1 MIMKQTV
8 SDKKTHASIFTTKSN
23 VLKLLKSKINF
34 SKIEKIF
41 DFTQSQW
48 EKNQNQILDQV
59 IKNFPNTKIII
70 RSSAIGEDS
79 EENSNAG
86 SYESILNVNSS
97 SKQEISSAIQNVI
110 NSYKNKDNFNPK
122 NQILV
127 QTQSKNILYSG
138 VIFSRSPDLG
148 SPFYVVNYDVGDS
161 TVGVT
166 HGSINETIKF
176 HRQINKNSLESKWKN
191 LLFAIDEIEIITNS
205 TTLDIEF
212 GITKSN
218 KIIIFQVRPITSFSD
233 DNFIKS
239 DRLLKKSI
247 KNNQTKFSKLKSSK
261 NLHPAKNIFSDMT
274 DWNPAEII
282 GNNPRPLDYSL
293 YDYLIMKSS
302 WYRARVELGYQKF
315 SPHCLMVK
323 FGNKPYVDTRISFNS
338 LIPENF
344 NYNLKK
350 KLMKYYLE
358 KLNSNPHLHDKVEF
372 DVLFTCYD
380 LSLKNRLKELKKF
393 GFNQKEIE
401 EIFESLLLFTKKI
414 ITNFPETSKSCND
427 SINIMTKNRIN
438 YMKQIKKSSNYH
450 HKLQIAEKLL
460 NDCINFGIIPFSKMA
475 RIAFISTAFLKSLV
489 TQNYVSQKEFD
500 KFMNSLV
507 TPLSKFQYDL
517 ILLTTNKITKAE
529 FLKIY
534 GHLRPGT
541 YDITINRY
549 DKDNPF
555 LNIIK
560 SSNFTKSKIFK
571 FKIKNLD
578 KILESSDIQIEQDEF
593 YNFIINSIV
602 MREELKFEFTH
613 NLSDALE
620 LIAESSSELGL
631 FRDDISYLEIG
642 TILSSYKKFTKNEL
656 KSFLKK
662 QIPKNKFK
670 FQINTKITLPSIISS
685 ERDFEI
691 IQYHTAK
698 PNYIT
703 EKTISERII
712 NLDISKSTEL
722 ENKIILLEHAD
733 PGYDWI
739 FAKNPLGL
747 ITKYGGVASHMS
759 IRCSEVGLPAS
770 IGCGEII
777 YEKLLNASKVMLDCK
792 NHQIVILEQKT
803 NDEYSEQKKILKS
816 LGYIK

>member
-1 MIMKQTV
+1 MNMKQMS
-8 SDKKTHASIFTTKSN
+8 SDEKNHTQIFTTKSN
-23 VLKLLKSKINF
+23 VLKFLKPKIKF

-41 DFTQSQW
+41 DFTQNDWKS
-48 EKNQNQILDQV
+48 NQKIILEQIMD
-59 IKNFPNTKIII
+59 NFPNTTIIV

-86 SYESILNVNSS
+86 SYESILNVDSS
-97 SKQEISSAIQNVI
+97 SKQEITLAIQKVI
-110 NSYKNKDNFNPK
+110 SSYQDKNNHNSD

-127 QTQSKNILYSG
+127 QKQSKNILHSG
-138 VIFSRSPDLG
+138 VVFSRSPDLG
-148 SPFYVVNYDVGDS
+148 SPFYVINYDIGDS

-176 HRQINKNSLESKWKN
+176 HRNINKNSLELKWKN
-191 LLFAIDEIEIITNS
+191 LLFAIDEIENITNS
-205 TTLDIEF
+205 TKLDIEF
-212 GITKSN
+212 GITQKN
-218 KIIIFQVRPITSFSD
+218 KIIIFQVRPITSFSYD
-233 DNFIKS
+233 DFIKS
-239 DRLLKKSI
+239 DRLLKNSI
-247 KNNQTKFSKLKSSK
+247 QKNKLKFLK
-261 NLHPAKNIFSDMT
+261 HKKLTKLHPPKNIFSDMA

-293 YDYLIMKSS
+293 YDNLIMKSS
-302 WYRARVELGYQKF
+302 WYCARVELGYQKF
-315 SPHCLMVK
+315 SPHSLMVK

-344 NYNLKK
+344 NSNLKK

-372 DVLFTCYD
+372 DILFTCYD
-380 LSLKNRLKELKKF
+380 LSLKNKLKELKQF
-393 GFNQKEIE
+393 GFNQKEID
-401 EIFESLLLFTKKI
+401 EIFKQLFLFTKNLI
-414 ITNFPETSKSCND
+414 SNFPTFSKSCTI
-427 SINIMTKNRIN
+427 SINNMTKNRVCF
-438 YMKQIKKSSNYH
+438 MKEIKKSSNYYQ
-450 HKLQIAEKLL
+450 KLQTAEKLL

-475 RIAFISTAFLKSLV
+475 RIAFISTAILRSLV
-489 TQNYVSQKEFD
+489 NQNYISQKEFD
-500 KFMNSLV
+500 KFMNSLE
-507 TPLSKFQYDL
+507 TPLSRFQHDL
-517 ILLTTNKITKAE
+517 IALTNNNISKSE
-529 FLKIY
+529 FLRIY

-560 SSNFTKSKIFK
+560 SSNFNKIKSFNI
-571 FKIKNLD
+571 KIKNLD
-578 KILESSDIQIEQDEF
+578 KILKNNKIPIDSDDF
-593 YNFIINSIV
+593 YYFIKNSIV

-620 LIAESSSELGL
+620 LIAESGSELGL
-631 FRDDISYLEIG
+631 FRDDISFLKIN
-642 TILSSYKKFTKNEL
+642 TILSSYKKYPKNEL

-662 QIPKNKFK
+662 QISKNKSK
-670 FQINTKITLPSIISS
+670 FQINTKLTLPSIISS
-685 ERDFEI
+685 EHDFEI
-691 IQYHTAK
+691 IQYHVAK

-703 EKTISERII
+703 DKTISEKII

-722 ENKIILLEHAD
+722 ENKIVLLEHAD

-803 NDEYSEQKKILKS
+803 DDEYSEQKKILKS

>member
-1 MIMKQTV
+1 MKQIT
-8 SDKKTHASIFTTKSN
+8 STKKKYLEISSTKSN
-23 VLKLLKSKINF
+23 VLKSLKPKISL

-41 DFTQSQW
+41 DFTQNQW
-48 EKNQNQILDQV
+48 ENNQKTILNQIM
-59 IKNFPNTKIII
+59 KNFPSTMIIV

-86 SYESILNVNSS
+86 SYESVLNVDSS
-97 SKQEISSAIQNVI
+97 SKQKILSAIQEVV
-110 NSYKNKDNFNPK
+110 NSYKNKNNFNPN

-127 QTQSKNILYSG
+127 QKQSKNISYSG

-148 SPFYVVNYDVGDS
+148 SPFYVINYDVGAS
-161 TVGVT
+161 TTGVT

-176 HRQINKNSLESKWKN
+176 YREIDKNSLELKWKN
-191 LLFAIDEIEIITNS
+191 LLLAIDEIETIANS
-205 TTLDIEF
+205 TILDVEF
-212 GITKSN
+212 GITKKN
-218 KIIIFQVRPITSFSD
+218 KIIIFQVRPMTLFSD
-233 DNFIKS
+233 NNFSRS
-239 DRLLKKSI
+239 DCLLKKSI
-247 KNNQTKFSKLKSSK
+247 KNNQKQFLDNKTSKKLFPS
-261 NLHPAKNIFSDMT
+261 KNIFSDMA

-282 GNNPRPLDYSL
+282 GTNPRPLDYSL

-315 SPHCLMVK
+315 SPHSLMVK
-323 FGNKPYVDTRISFNS
+323 FGNKPYIDTRISFNS
-338 LIPENF
+338 FIPLTF
-344 NYNLKK
+344 DDNLKK
-350 KLMKYYLE
+350 KLMKYYIE
-358 KLNSNPHLHDKVEF
+358 KLNSNPNLHDKVEF
-372 DVLFTCYD
+372 DILFTCYD
-380 LSLKNRLKELKKF
+380 LSLKHKLQELRKF
-393 GFNQKEIE
+393 GFTQKEID
-401 EIFESLLLFTKKI
+401 EIFKQLFSFTENL
-414 ITNFPETSKSCND
+414 ITNFPKISVSCTESIKS
-427 SINIMTKNRIN
+427 MTKNRLKTLN
-438 YMKQIKKSSNYH
+438 KIKKSSNYYE
-450 HKLQIAEKLL
+450 KLQAAEELL
-460 NDCINFGIIPFSKMA
+460 NHCIDLGIIPFSKMA
-475 RIAFISTAFLKSLV
+475 RIAFVASAFLKSLV
-489 TQNYVSQKEFD
+489 TQNFISQKEFD
-500 KFMNSLV
+500 KFMNSLE
-507 TPLSKFQYDL
+507 TPLSKFQQDL
-517 ILLTTNKITKAE
+517 ILLINNEISKSE

-560 SSNFTKSKIFK
+560 SLNLSKAKESKFK
-571 FKIKNLD
+571 FKNLE
-578 KILESSDIQIEQDEF
+578 KILQSSNMAIQRDEF
-593 YNFIINSIV
+593 YKFIKNSLV

-620 LIAESSSELGL
+620 LIAESGSELGL
-631 FRDDISYLEIG
+631 FRDDMSYLEIQK
-642 TILSSYKKFTKNEL
+642 IISSYKKYSKTEF

-662 QIPKNKFK
+662 QISKNKLK
-670 FQINTKITLPSIISS
+670 FQINTKLTLPSIISS
-685 ERDFEI
+685 ELDFEI
-691 IQYHTAK
+691 IRYNTAK

-703 EKTISERII
+703 EKIISNKII
-712 NLDISKSTEL
+712 NLDLSKSTEL
-722 ENKIILLEHAD
+722 ENQIILLEHAD

-803 NDEYSEQKKILKS
+803 NDEYSEQKRILKS

>member
-1 MIMKQTV
+1 MIMKQKL
-8 SDKKTHASIFTTKSN
+8 SHEKKLTEIFTTKSN
-23 VLKLLKSKINF
+23 VLKFLKSKIKR

-41 DFTQSQW
+41 DFTQNEW
-48 EKNQNQILDQV
+48 NNNKKIILKQTMD
-59 IKNFPNTKIII
+59 NFPNTTIIV

-97 SKQEISSAIQNVI
+97 SKREITSAINKVI
-110 NSYKNKDNFNPK
+110 FSYKNKNNHNPN
-122 NQILV
+122 NQILI
-127 QTQSKNILYSG
+127 QNQSKNILHSG
-138 VIFSRSPDLG
+138 VVFSRSPDLG
-148 SPFYVVNYDVGDS
+148 SPFYLVNYDIGDS

-166 HGSINETIKF
+166 HGSINQTIKF
-176 HRQINKNSLESKWKN
+176 HRNINKNSLDPKWKN
-191 LLFAIDEIEIITNS
+191 LLFAIEEIEKITNS
-205 TTLDIEF
+205 TKLDIEF
-212 GITKSN
+212 GITRNK
-218 KIIIFQVRPITSFSD
+218 KIIIFQVRPITSFSH
-233 DNFIKS
+233 DNFLKS
-239 DRLLKKSI
+239 DRLLRNSIKKNKLKFLKLKKSP
-247 KNNQTKFSKLKSSK
+247 
-261 NLHPAKNIFSDMT
+261 NLHPSKNIFSDMT

-315 SPHCLMVK
+315 SPHSLMVK

-344 NYNLKK
+344 NSNLKK

-358 KLNSNPHLHDKVEF
+358 KLYSNPHLHDKVEF
-372 DVLFTCYD
+372 DILFTCYD
-380 LSLKNRLKELKKF
+380 LSLKSKLNELKKF
-393 GFNQKEIE
+393 GFSQKEID
-401 EIFESLLLFTKKI
+401 EIFNQLFLFTKNLI
-414 ITNFPETSKSCND
+414 SIFPVLSKSCTN
-427 SINIMTKNRIN
+427 SIENMTQNRLN
-438 YMKQIKKSSNYH
+438 HMKEIKKSSDYY
-450 HKLQIAEKLL
+450 HKLQVAEKLL

-475 RIAFISTAFLKSLV
+475 RIAFISTAILRSLV
-489 TQNYVSQKEFD
+489 NENYITQKEFD
-500 KFMNSLV
+500 KFMNSLE
-507 TPLSKFQYDL
+507 TPLSRFQHDL
-517 ILLTTNKITKAE
+517 IALTNNKISKSE

-541 YDITINRY
+541 YDVTINRY

-560 SSNFTKSKIFK
+560 FSDLSKTKSFEI
-571 FKIKNLD
+571 KIKNLD
-578 KILESSDIQIEQDEF
+578 EILKSNNIPINSDEF
-593 YNFIINSIV
+593 YYFIKNSIV

-620 LIAESSSELGL
+620 LIAESGSELGL
-631 FRDDISYLEIG
+631 FRDEISFLEIK
-642 TILSSYKKFTKNEL
+642 TILSSYKKYTKNEL

-662 QIPKNKFK
+662 QVSKNKSR
-670 FQINTKITLPSIISS
+670 FQINTKLTLPSIISS

-691 IQYHTAK
+691 IQYHMAK

-703 EKTISERII
+703 EKIITEKII

-722 ENKIILLEHAD
+722 ENKIVLLEHAD

-792 NHQIVILEQKT
+792 NHQIVILAQKSD
-803 NDEYSEQKKILKS
+803 DEYSEQKKILKS

>member
-1 MIMKQTV
+1 MKQMIT
-8 SDKKTHASIFTTKSN
+8 DKKKNTSIFTTKSN
-23 VLKLLKSKINF
+23 VLKFLQPKLTL
-34 SKIEKIF
+34 SKIEQIL
-41 DFTQSQW
+41 DFTQDQW
-48 EKNQNQILDQV
+48 NMNQEQILIQ
-59 IKNFPNTKIII
+59 ITKKFPNTTIIV

-86 SYESILNVNSS
+86 SYESVLNVNSS
-97 SKQEISSAIQNVI
+97 SRQEISSAVQKVI
-110 NSYKNKDNFNPK
+110 KSYKNKNNLNPK

-127 QTQSKNILYSG
+127 QTQSENILSSG

-148 SPFYVVNYDVGDS
+148 SPFYVVNYDIGDS
-161 TVGVT
+161 TTGVT
-166 HGSINETIKF
+166 HGSINKTIKF
-176 HRQINKNSLESKWKN
+176 HRGIIKNSLASKWEK
-191 LLFAIDEIEIITNS
+191 LLSAINEIETITNS
-205 TTLDIEF
+205 TSLDIEF

-239 DRLLKKSI
+239 DFLLKKTI
-247 KNNQTKFSKLKSSK
+247 KNNQLKFLKLKTSK
-261 NLHPAKNIFSDMT
+261 KLHPKKNIFSDMT

-293 YDYLIMKSS
+293 YNYLIMKSS

-315 SPHCLMVK
+315 SPHSLMVK

-344 NYNLKK
+344 NKNLKK

-358 KLNSNPHLHDKVEF
+358 KLNSNPHFHDKVEF
-372 DVLFTCYD
+372 DILFTCYD
-380 LSLKNRLKELKKF
+380 LSLKNKLKELKKF
-393 GFNQKEIE
+393 NFTQKDID
-401 EIFESLLLFTKKI
+401 EIFKQLLLFTKNI
-414 ITNFPETSKSCND
+414 ITDFPQISKLSLD
-427 SINIMTKNRIN
+427 LINTMTKNRVES
-438 YMKQIKKSSNYH
+438 MKKIKTSSNYYQ
-450 HKLQIAEKLL
+450 KFEVAEKLL
-460 NDCINFGIIPFSKMA
+460 KDSINSGIIPFSKMA

-489 TQNYVSQKEFD
+489 SQNYITQKEFD

-507 TPLSKFQYDL
+507 TPLSKFQQDL
-517 ILLTTNKITKAE
+517 ILLSDNKISKSE
-529 FLKIY
+529 FLGIY

-560 SSNFTKSKIFK
+560 SSNFIKPKVFEI
-571 FKIKNLD
+571 KIKNLN
-578 KILESSDIQIEQDEF
+578 KILKNNNLSINENEF
-593 YNFIINSIV
+593 YNFIKNSII

-620 LIAESSSELGL
+620 LIASSGSDLGL
-631 FRDDISYLEIG
+631 FRDDMSYLEIE
-642 TILSSYKKFTKNEL
+642 TILSSYKKYSKKEL
-656 KSFLKK
+656 KLFLKK
-662 QIPKNKFK
+662 QISKNRFK
-670 FQINTKITLPSIISS
+670 FQINTKLTMPSIISS
-685 ERDFEI
+685 KHDFEI
-691 IQYHTAK
+691 IEYHTAK

-703 EKTISERII
+703 EEIISEKII

-739 FAKNPLGL
+739 FTKNPLGL

-759 IRCSEVGLPAS
+759 IRCSEIGLPAS

>member
-1 MIMKQTV
+1 MIMKQKL
-8 SDKKTHASIFTTKSN
+8 SHEKKLTEIFTTKSN
-23 VLKLLKSKINF
+23 VLKFLKSKIKR

-41 DFTQSQW
+41 DFTQNEW
-48 EKNQNQILDQV
+48 NNNKKIILKQTMD
-59 IKNFPNTKIII
+59 NFPNTTIIV

-97 SKQEISSAIQNVI
+97 SKREITSAINKVI
-110 NSYKNKDNFNPK
+110 FSYKNKNNHNPN
-122 NQILV
+122 NQILI
-127 QTQSKNILYSG
+127 QNQSKNILHSG
-138 VIFSRSPDLG
+138 VVFSRSPDLG
-148 SPFYVVNYDVGDS
+148 SPFYLVNYDIGDS

-166 HGSINETIKF
+166 HGSINQTIKF
-176 HRQINKNSLESKWKN
+176 HRNINKNSLDPKWKN
-191 LLFAIDEIEIITNS
+191 LLFAIEEIEKITNS
-205 TTLDIEF
+205 TKLDIEF
-212 GITKSN
+212 GITRNK
-218 KIIIFQVRPITSFSD
+218 KIIIFQVRPITSFSH
-233 DNFIKS
+233 DNFLKS
-239 DRLLKKSI
+239 DRLLRNSIKKNKLKFLKLKKSP
-247 KNNQTKFSKLKSSK
+247 
-261 NLHPAKNIFSDMT
+261 NLHPSKNIFSDMT

-315 SPHCLMVK
+315 SPHSLMVK

-344 NYNLKK
+344 NSNLKK

-358 KLNSNPHLHDKVEF
+358 KLYSNPHLHDKVEF
-372 DVLFTCYD
+372 DILFTCYD
-380 LSLKNRLKELKKF
+380 LSLKSKLNELKKF
-393 GFNQKEIE
+393 GFSQKEID
-401 EIFESLLLFTKKI
+401 EIFNQLFLFTKNLI
-414 ITNFPETSKSCND
+414 SIFPVLSKSCTN
-427 SINIMTKNRIN
+427 SIENMTQNRLN
-438 YMKQIKKSSNYH
+438 HMKEIKKSSDYY
-450 HKLQIAEKLL
+450 HKLQVAEKLL

-475 RIAFISTAFLKSLV
+475 RIAFISTAILRSLV
-489 TQNYVSQKEFD
+489 NENYITQKEFD
-500 KFMNSLV
+500 KFMNSLE
-507 TPLSKFQYDL
+507 TPLSRFQHDL
-517 ILLTTNKITKAE
+517 IALTNNKISKSE

-541 YDITINRY
+541 YDVTINRY

-560 SSNFTKSKIFK
+560 FSDLSKTKSFEI
-571 FKIKNLD
+571 KIKNLD
-578 KILESSDIQIEQDEF
+578 EILKSNNIPINSYEF
-593 YNFIINSIV
+593 YYFIKNSIV

-620 LIAESSSELGL
+620 LIAESGSELGL
-631 FRDDISYLEIG
+631 FRDEISFLEIK
-642 TILSSYKKFTKNEL
+642 TILSSYKKYTKNEL

-662 QIPKNKFK
+662 QVSKNKSR
-670 FQINTKITLPSIISS
+670 FQINTKLTLPSIISS

-691 IQYHTAK
+691 IQYHMAK

-703 EKTISERII
+703 EKIISEKII

-722 ENKIILLEHAD
+722 ENKIVLLEHAD

-792 NHQIVILEQKT
+792 NHQIVILAQKSD
-803 NDEYSEQKKILKS
+803 DEYSEQKKILKS

>member
-1 MIMKQTV
+1 MIMKQKL
-8 SDKKTHASIFTTKSN
+8 SHEKKLTEIFTTKSN
-23 VLKLLKSKINF
+23 VLKFLKSKIKR

-41 DFTQSQW
+41 DFTQNEW
-48 EKNQNQILDQV
+48 NNNKKIILKQTMD
-59 IKNFPNTKIII
+59 NFPNTTIIV

-97 SKQEISSAIQNVI
+97 SKREITSAINKVI
-110 NSYKNKDNFNPK
+110 FSYKNKNNHNPN
-122 NQILV
+122 NQILI
-127 QTQSKNILYSG
+127 QNQSKNILHSG
-138 VIFSRSPDLG
+138 VVFSRSPDLG
-148 SPFYVVNYDVGDS
+148 SPFYLVNYDIGDS

-166 HGSINETIKF
+166 HGSINQTIKF
-176 HRQINKNSLESKWKN
+176 HRNINKNSLDPKWKN
-191 LLFAIDEIEIITNS
+191 LLSAIEEIEKITNS
-205 TTLDIEF
+205 TKLDIEF
-212 GITKSN
+212 GITRNK
-218 KIIIFQVRPITSFSD
+218 KIIIFQVRPITSFSH
-233 DNFIKS
+233 DNFLKS
-239 DRLLKKSI
+239 DRLLRNSIKKNKLKFLKLKKSP
-247 KNNQTKFSKLKSSK
+247 
-261 NLHPAKNIFSDMT
+261 NLHPSKNIFSDMT

-315 SPHCLMVK
+315 SPHSLMVK

-344 NYNLKK
+344 NSNLKK

-358 KLNSNPHLHDKVEF
+358 KLYSNPHLHDKVEF
-372 DVLFTCYD
+372 DILFTCYD
-380 LSLKNRLKELKKF
+380 LSLKSKLNELKKF
-393 GFNQKEIE
+393 GFSQKEID
-401 EIFESLLLFTKKI
+401 EIFNQLFLFTKNLI
-414 ITNFPETSKSCND
+414 SIFPVLSKSCTN
-427 SINIMTKNRIN
+427 SIENMTQNRLN
-438 YMKQIKKSSNYH
+438 HMKEIKKSSDYY
-450 HKLQIAEKLL
+450 HKLQVAEKLL

-475 RIAFISTAFLKSLV
+475 RIAFISTAILRSLV
-489 TQNYVSQKEFD
+489 NENYITQKEFD
-500 KFMNSLV
+500 KFMNSLE
-507 TPLSKFQYDL
+507 TPLSRFQHDL
-517 ILLTTNKITKAE
+517 IALTNNKISKSE

-541 YDITINRY
+541 YDVTINRY

-560 SSNFTKSKIFK
+560 FSDLSKTKSFEI
-571 FKIKNLD
+571 KIKNLD
-578 KILESSDIQIEQDEF
+578 EILKSNNIPINSYEF
-593 YNFIINSIV
+593 YYFIKNSIV

-620 LIAESSSELGL
+620 LIAESGSELGL
-631 FRDDISYLEIG
+631 FRDEISFLEIK
-642 TILSSYKKFTKNEL
+642 TILSSYKKYTKNEL

-662 QIPKNKFK
+662 QVSKNKSR
-670 FQINTKITLPSIISS
+670 FQINTKLTLPSIISS

-691 IQYHTAK
+691 IQYYMAK

-703 EKTISERII
+703 EKIISEKII

-722 ENKIILLEHAD
+722 ENKIVLLEHAD

-792 NHQIVILEQKT
+792 NHQIVILAQKSD
-803 NDEYSEQKKILKS
+803 DEYSEQKKILKS

>member
-1 MIMKQTV
+1 MIMKQKL
-8 SDKKTHASIFTTKSN
+8 SHEKKLTEIFTTKSN
-23 VLKLLKSKINF
+23 VLKFLKSKIKR

-41 DFTQSQW
+41 DFTQNEW
-48 EKNQNQILDQV
+48 NNNKKIILKQTMD
-59 IKNFPNTKIII
+59 NFPNTTIIV

-97 SKQEISSAIQNVI
+97 SKREITSAINKVI
-110 NSYKNKDNFNPK
+110 FSYKNKNNHNPN
-122 NQILV
+122 NQILI
-127 QTQSKNILYSG
+127 QNQSKNILHSG
-138 VIFSRSPDLG
+138 VVFSRSPDLG
-148 SPFYVVNYDVGDS
+148 SPFYLVNYDIGDS

-166 HGSINETIKF
+166 HGSINQTIKF
-176 HRQINKNSLESKWKN
+176 HRNINKNSLDPKWKN
-191 LLFAIDEIEIITNS
+191 LLSAIEEIEKITNS
-205 TTLDIEF
+205 TKLDIEF
-212 GITKSN
+212 GITRNK
-218 KIIIFQVRPITSFSD
+218 KIIIFQVRPITSFSH
-233 DNFIKS
+233 DNFLKS
-239 DRLLKKSI
+239 DRLLRNSIKKNKLKFLKLKKSP
-247 KNNQTKFSKLKSSK
+247 
-261 NLHPAKNIFSDMT
+261 NLHPSKNIFSDMT

-315 SPHCLMVK
+315 SPHSLMVK

-344 NYNLKK
+344 NSNLKK

-358 KLNSNPHLHDKVEF
+358 KLYSNPHLHDKVEF
-372 DVLFTCYD
+372 DILFTCYD
-380 LSLKNRLKELKKF
+380 LSLKSKLNELKKF
-393 GFNQKEIE
+393 GFSQKEID
-401 EIFESLLLFTKKI
+401 EIFNQLFLFTKNLI
-414 ITNFPETSKSCND
+414 SIFPVLSKSCTN
-427 SINIMTKNRIN
+427 SIENMTQNRLN
-438 YMKQIKKSSNYH
+438 HMKEIKKSSDYY
-450 HKLQIAEKLL
+450 HKLQVAEKLL

-475 RIAFISTAFLKSLV
+475 RIAFISTAILRSLV
-489 TQNYVSQKEFD
+489 NENYITQKEFD
-500 KFMNSLV
+500 KFMNSLE
-507 TPLSKFQYDL
+507 TPLSRFQHDL
-517 ILLTTNKITKAE
+517 IALTNNKISKSE

-541 YDITINRY
+541 YDVTINRY

-560 SSNFTKSKIFK
+560 FSDLSKTKSFEI
-571 FKIKNLD
+571 KIKNLD
-578 KILESSDIQIEQDEF
+578 EILKSNNIPINSDEF
-593 YNFIINSIV
+593 YYFIKNSIV

-620 LIAESSSELGL
+620 LIAESGSELGL
-631 FRDDISYLEIG
+631 FRDEISFLEIK
-642 TILSSYKKFTKNEL
+642 TILSSYKKYTKNEL

-662 QIPKNKFK
+662 QVSKNKSR
-670 FQINTKITLPSIISS
+670 FQINTKLTLPSIISS

-691 IQYHTAK
+691 IQYYMAK

-703 EKTISERII
+703 EKIISEKII

-722 ENKIILLEHAD
+722 ENKIVLLEHAD

-792 NHQIVILEQKT
+792 NHQIVILAQKSD
-803 NDEYSEQKKILKS
+803 DEYSEQKKILKS

>member
-1 MIMKQTV
+1 MKQISSNKIKNT
-8 SDKKTHASIFTTKSN
+8 SIFTTKSE
-23 VLKLLKSKINF
+23 VLKLLKSKINL

-41 DFTQSQW
+41 DFTQNQW
-48 EKNQNQILDQV
+48 ENNQKQLLDQIV
-59 IKNFPNTKIII
+59 KNFPNTKIIV

-86 SYESILNVNSS
+86 SYESVLNVNSS
-97 SKQEISSAIQNVI
+97 SKKEISSAIQKVL
-110 NSYKNKDNFNPK
+110 NSYKNKNNFNPK
-122 NQILV
+122 NQILI

-148 SPFYVVNYDVGDS
+148 SPFYVVNYDVGGS

-176 HRQINKNSLESKWKN
+176 HRQINKNSLELKWKN
-191 LLFAIDEIEIITNS
+191 LLSAINEIEIITNS
-205 TTLDIEF
+205 TTLDVEF

-218 KIIIFQVRPITSFSD
+218 KIIIFQVRPLTSFSD
-233 DNFIKS
+233 DNFTNS
-239 DRLLKKSI
+239 DRLLKNSI
-247 KNNQTKFSKLKSSK
+247 KTNQKKFLKLKNSK
-261 NLHPAKNIFSDMT
+261 KLHPTKNIFSDMT

-302 WYRARVELGYQKF
+302 WYHARIELGYQKF
-315 SPHCLMVK
+315 SPHSLMVK

-344 NYNLKK
+344 NQKLKK
-350 KLMKYYLE
+350 KLMNYYLE
-358 KLNSNPHLHDKVEF
+358 KLTSNPHLHDKVEF
-372 DVLFTCYD
+372 DILFTCYD
-380 LSLKNRLKELKKF
+380 LSLKNRLRELKKF

-401 EIFESLLLFTKKI
+401 EIFNCLLTFTKNI
-414 ITNFPETSKSCND
+414 INDFAEISKSCNN
-427 SINIMTKNRIN
+427 SINIMTQNRN
-438 YMKQIKKSSNYH
+438 NCMKQIKRSSTYYE
-450 HKLQIAEKLL
+450 KLQTAEKLL
-460 NDCINFGIIPFSKMA
+460 NDCIDFGIIPFSKMA

-489 TQNYVSQKEFD
+489 TQNYISQNEFD

-507 TPLSKFQYDL
+507 TPLSKFQQDL
-517 ILLTTNKITKAE
+517 ILLSTDEITKSN
-529 FLKIY
+529 FLKTY

-555 LNIIK
+555 LNIIT
-560 SSNFTKSKIFK
+560 SSNFTKPKSFK
-571 FKIKNLD
+571 FKIKNLN
-578 KILESSDIQIEQDEF
+578 KILEKNNVSIEQDKF
-593 YNFIINSIV
+593 YDFIINSIV

-620 LIAESSSELGL
+620 LIAESSSELGF
-631 FRDDISYLEIG
+631 FRDDVSYLQIR
-642 TILSSYKKFTKNEL
+642 TILSSYKKFSKNNL
-656 KSFLKK
+656 KLLLKK
-662 QIPKNKFK
+662 QISKNKSK

-691 IQYHTAK
+691 IQYHIAK
-698 PNYIT
+698 PNFIT
-703 EKTISERII
+703 EKTITEKII
-712 NLDISKSTEL
+712 NLDISKSTDL

>member
-1 MIMKQTV
+1 MNMKQMS
-8 SDKKTHASIFTTKSN
+8 SDEKNHTQIFTTKSN
-23 VLKLLKSKINF
+23 VLKFLKPKIEF

-41 DFTQSQW
+41 DFTQNDW
-48 EKNQNQILDQV
+48 KNNQKIILEQILD
-59 IKNFPNTKIII
+59 NFPNTTIIV

-86 SYESILNVNSS
+86 SYESILNVDSS
-97 SKQEISSAIQNVI
+97 SKQEITSAIQKVI
-110 NSYKNKDNFNPK
+110 SSYQDKNNHNPD

-127 QTQSKNILYSG
+127 QKQSKNILHSG
-138 VIFSRSPDLG
+138 VVFSRSPDLG
-148 SPFYVVNYDVGDS
+148 SPFYVVNYDIGDS

-176 HRQINKNSLESKWKN
+176 HRNINKNYLELKWRN
-191 LLFAIDEIEIITNS
+191 LLFAIDEIENITNS
-205 TTLDIEF
+205 TKLDIEF
-212 GITKSN
+212 GITKKN
-218 KIIIFQVRPITSFSD
+218 KIIIFQVRPITSFSYD
-233 DNFIKS
+233 DFFKS
-239 DRLLKKSI
+239 DCLLKKII
-247 KNNQTKFSKLKSSK
+247 KKNKLKFLKHKKSTK
-261 NLHPAKNIFSDMT
+261 LHPSKNIFSDMT

-293 YDYLIMKSS
+293 YDDLIMKSS
-302 WYRARVELGYQKF
+302 WYRGRVELGYQKF
-315 SPHCLMVK
+315 SPHSLMVK

-344 NYNLKK
+344 NSNLKK
-350 KLMKYYLE
+350 KLMKYYLQ

-372 DVLFTCYD
+372 DILFTCYD
-380 LSLKNRLKELKKF
+380 LSLKNKLKELKQF
-393 GFNQKEIE
+393 GFNQKEID
-401 EIFESLLLFTKKI
+401 EIFKQLFLFTKNLI
-414 ITNFPETSKSCND
+414 SNFPTFTKSCTI
-427 SINIMTKNRIN
+427 SINDMTKNRVHL
-438 YMKQIKKSSNYH
+438 MKEIKKSSNYYQ
-450 HKLQIAEKLL
+450 KLQTAEKLL

-475 RIAFISTAFLKSLV
+475 RIAFISTAILRSLV
-489 TQNYVSQKEFD
+489 NQNYISQKEFD
-500 KFMNSLV
+500 KFMNSLE
-507 TPLSKFQYDL
+507 TPLSRFQHDL
-517 ILLTTNKITKAE
+517 IALTNNKISKSE
-529 FLKIY
+529 FLRIY

-560 SSNFTKSKIFK
+560 SSNFNKIKSFKI
-571 FKIKNLD
+571 KIKNLD
-578 KILESSDIQIEQDEF
+578 KILKNNKIPIDSDDF
-593 YNFIINSIV
+593 YYFIKNSIV

-620 LIAESSSELGL
+620 LIAESGSELGL
-631 FRDDISYLEIG
+631 FRDDISFLTIK
-642 TILSSYKKFTKNEL
+642 TILSSYKKYSKNEL
-656 KSFLKK
+656 KLFLKK
-662 QIPKNKFK
+662 QISKNKSK
-670 FQINTKITLPSIISS
+670 FQINTKLTLPSIISS
-685 ERDFEI
+685 EHDFEI
-691 IQYHTAK
+691 IQYHVAK

-703 EKTISERII
+703 DKTISEKII

-722 ENKIILLEHAD
+722 ENKIVLLEHAD

-739 FAKNPLGL
+739 FTKNPLGL

-759 IRCSEVGLPAS
+759 IRCSEIGLPAS

-803 NDEYSEQKKILKS
+803 DDEYSEQKKILKS

>member
-1 MIMKQTV
+1 MNMKQMS
-8 SDKKTHASIFTTKSN
+8 SDEKNHTQIFTTKSN
-23 VLKLLKSKINF
+23 VLKFLKPKIEF

-41 DFTQSQW
+41 DFTQNDW
-48 EKNQNQILDQV
+48 KNNQKIILEQILD
-59 IKNFPNTKIII
+59 NFPNTTIIV

-86 SYESILNVNSS
+86 SYESILNVDSS
-97 SKQEISSAIQNVI
+97 SKQEITSAIQKVI
-110 NSYKNKDNFNPK
+110 SSYQDKNNHNPD

-127 QTQSKNILYSG
+127 QKQSKNILHSG
-138 VIFSRSPDLG
+138 VVFSRSPDLG
-148 SPFYVVNYDVGDS
+148 SPFYVVNYDIGDS

-176 HRQINKNSLESKWKN
+176 HRNINKNYLELKWRN
-191 LLFAIDEIEIITNS
+191 LLFAIDEIENITNS
-205 TTLDIEF
+205 TKLDIEF
-212 GITKSN
+212 GITKKN
-218 KIIIFQVRPITSFSD
+218 KIIIFQVRPITSFSYD
-233 DNFIKS
+233 DFFKS
-239 DRLLKKSI
+239 DCLLKKII
-247 KNNQTKFSKLKSSK
+247 KKNKLKFLKHKKSTK
-261 NLHPAKNIFSDMT
+261 LHPSKNIFSDMT

-293 YDYLIMKSS
+293 YDDLIMKSS
-302 WYRARVELGYQKF
+302 WYRGRVELGYQKF
-315 SPHCLMVK
+315 SPHSLMVK

-344 NYNLKK
+344 NSNLKK
-350 KLMKYYLE
+350 KLMKYYLQ

-372 DVLFTCYD
+372 DILFTCYD
-380 LSLKNRLKELKKF
+380 LSLKNKLKELKQF
-393 GFNQKEIE
+393 GFNQKEID
-401 EIFESLLLFTKKI
+401 EIFKQLFLFTKNLI
-414 ITNFPETSKSCND
+414 SNFPTFTKSCTI
-427 SINIMTKNRIN
+427 SINDMTKNRVHL
-438 YMKQIKKSSNYH
+438 MKEIKKSSNYYQ
-450 HKLQIAEKLL
+450 KLQTAEKLL

-475 RIAFISTAFLKSLV
+475 RIAFISTAILRSLV
-489 TQNYVSQKEFD
+489 NQNYISQKEFD
-500 KFMNSLV
+500 KFMNSLE
-507 TPLSKFQYDL
+507 TPLSRFQHDL
-517 ILLTTNKITKAE
+517 IALTNNKISKSE
-529 FLKIY
+529 FLRIY

-560 SSNFTKSKIFK
+560 SSNFNKIKLFK
-571 FKIKNLD
+571 IKIKNLD
-578 KILESSDIQIEQDEF
+578 KILKNNKIPIDSDDF
-593 YNFIINSIV
+593 YYFIKNSIV

-620 LIAESSSELGL
+620 LIAESGSELGL
-631 FRDDISYLEIG
+631 FRDDISFLTIK
-642 TILSSYKKFTKNEL
+642 TILSSYKKYSKNEL
-656 KSFLKK
+656 KLFLKK
-662 QIPKNKFK
+662 QISKNKSK
-670 FQINTKITLPSIISS
+670 FQINTKLTLPSIISS
-685 ERDFEI
+685 EHDFEI
-691 IQYHTAK
+691 IQYHVAK

-703 EKTISERII
+703 DKTISEKII

-722 ENKIILLEHAD
+722 ENKIVLLEHAD

-739 FAKNPLGL
+739 FTKNPLGL

-759 IRCSEVGLPAS
+759 IRCSEIGLPAS

-803 NDEYSEQKKILKS
+803 DDEYSEQKKILKS